1 MFTLII
7 SKLMTLIDLIVTKQ
21 HTHAQQEAAANADKP
36 QYSIDDVTSAG
47 SVTEILDNI
56 HNVKRKK

>member
-1 MFTLII
+1 
-7 SKLMTLIDLIVTKQ
+7 MTLIDLIVTKQ

-56 HNVKRKK
+56 HNVKKHKK